1 MPNELSPP
9 KVLAGQIVLIIEDD
23 PIMLRNL
30 AQWFQQA
37 GCNVTLAHDG
47 VEGLA
52 QFNKLRPNAIVTDI
66 IMPNREGVETLMAIK
81 ALDPGVKILAISGG
95 GRLGST
101 DLLTMAQSLGADAVM
116 AKPFRSTDI
125 VAAVCRLLLPD
136 GGQDAT

>member
-1 MPNELSPP
+1 MPNQPTPHTTLS
-9 KVLAGQIVLIIEDD
+9 GQVVLIIEDD

-37 GCNVTLAHDG
+37 GCKVMVAHDG

-52 QFNKLRPNAIVTDI
+52 QFQKLRPNAVVTDI

-81 ALDPGVKILAISGG
+81 ARDPGVKILAISGG

-101 DLLTMAQSLGADAVM
+101 DLLAMARSLGADAVM
-116 AKPFRSTDI
+116 AKPFRSTDVVGA
-125 VAAVCRLLLPD
+125 VARLLLP
-136 GGQDAT
+136 GEG

>member
-1 MPNELSPP
+1 M
-9 KVLAGQIVLIIEDD
+9 LIIEDD

-37 GCNVTLAHDG
+37 GCKVMVAHDG

-52 QFNKLRPNAIVTDI
+52 QFQKLRPNAVVTDI

-81 ALDPGVKILAISGG
+81 ARDPGVKILAISGG

-101 DLLTMAQSLGADAVM
+101 DLLAMARSLGADAVM
-116 AKPFRSTDI
+116 AKPFRSTDVVGA
-125 VAAVCRLLLPD
+125 VARLLLP
-136 GGQDAT
+136 GEG

>member
-1 MPNELSPP
+1 MPNEPSPP
-9 KVLAGQIVLIIEDD
+9 HVLAGQIVLLIEDD

-37 GCNVTLAHDG
+37 GCKVMVAHDG

-52 QFNKLRPNAIVTDI
+52 QFNKLRPNAVVTDI

-81 ALDPGVKILAISGG
+81 AQAPEVKVLAISGG

-101 DLLTMAQSLGADAVM
+101 DLLAMAHSLGADAVL
-116 AKPFRSTDI
+116 AKPFRSTDVVEA
-125 VAAVCRLLLPD
+125 VARMLRA
-136 GGQDAT
+136 GEG

>member
-1 MPNELSPP
+1 MPNQPTPHTTLS
-9 KVLAGQIVLIIEDD
+9 GQIVLIIEDD

-37 GCNVTLAHDG
+37 GCKVMVAHDG

-52 QFNKLRPNAIVTDI
+52 QFEKLRPNAVVTDI

-81 ALDPGVKILAISGG
+81 ARDPGVKILAISGG

-101 DLLTMAQSLGADAVM
+101 DLLAMARSLGADAVM
-116 AKPFRSTDI
+116 AKPFRSTDVVGA
-125 VAAVCRLLLPD
+125 VARLLLA
-136 GGQDAT
+136 GEG

>member
-1 MPNELSPP
+1 MPTELSPP
-9 KVLAGQIVLIIEDD
+9 KALAGQIVLIIEDD

-37 GCNVTLAHDG
+37 GCKVMVAHDG

-52 QFNKLRPNAIVTDI
+52 QFEKLRPNAVVTDI

-81 ALDPGVKILAISGG
+81 ARDPGVKILAISGG

-101 DLLTMAQSLGADAVM
+101 DLLAMARSLGADAVM
-116 AKPFRSTDI
+116 AKPFRSTDVVGA
-125 VAAVCRLLLPD
+125 VARLLLP
-136 GGQDAT
+136 GEG

>member
-1 MPNELSPP
+1 MPIERSPSHA
-9 KVLAGQIVLIIEDD
+9 LAGQTVLIIEDD

-37 GCNVTLAHDG
+37 GCRVMVAHDG
-47 VEGLA
+47 VEGME
-52 QFNKLRPNAIVTDI
+52 QFNKLRPDVVVTDI

-81 ALDPGVKILAISGG
+81 AQAPDVKVLAISGG

-101 DLLTMAQSLGADAVM
+101 DLLAMARSLGADAVM

-125 VAAVCRLLLPD
+125 VGAVARLLQPSD
-136 GGQDAT
+136 G

>member
-1 MPNELSPP
+1 MPNQLSPP

-37 GCNVTLAHDG
+37 GCKVMVAHDG

-52 QFNKLRPNAIVTDI
+52 QFNKLRPIAIVTDI

-81 ALDPGVKILAISGG
+81 ALDPDVKILAISGG

-101 DLLTMAQSLGADAVM
+101 DLLAMARGLGADAVM
-116 AKPFRSTDI
+116 AKPFRSTD
-125 VAAVCRLLLPD
+125 VVSALARLLQPSE
-136 GGQDAT
+136 G

>member
-1 MPNELSPP
+1 MPNEPSPP
-9 KVLAGQIVLIIEDD
+9 NALAGQTVLIIEDD

-37 GCNVTLAHDG
+37 GCKVMVARDG

-52 QFNKLRPNAIVTDI
+52 QFDKLRPNAVVTDI

-81 ALDPGVKILAISGG
+81 ALDPDVKVLAISGG

-101 DLLTMAQSLGADAVM
+101 DVLAMAHSLGADAIM
-116 AKPFRSTDI
+116 AKPFRSTDVVGA
-125 VAAVCRLLLPD
+125 VARLLQPNE
-136 GGQDAT
+136 G